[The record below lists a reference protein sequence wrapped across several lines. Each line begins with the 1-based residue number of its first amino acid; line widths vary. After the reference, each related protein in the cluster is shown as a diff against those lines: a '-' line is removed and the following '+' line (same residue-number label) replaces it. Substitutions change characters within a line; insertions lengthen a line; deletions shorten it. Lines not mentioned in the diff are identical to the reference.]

1 MRLVTTLG
9 FDISHTLLILTKS
22 GVKPN
27 KIVVLAGSIRGE
39 ADQRAE
45 TAYAML
51 KQFANMVGIDIEKID
66 VDVVDVALAVEKIKK
81 VLEENAPAILDLG
94 GGLRLLVLETFIAY
108 TLMDPLKADTITIY
122 VTLEGRNE
130 FINIDIEKIRK
141 KVLLSQSLDET
152 TKTVLEHLKQAET
165 VTFKELLDKLN
176 KQGYNIS
183 KQKLSKILA
192 KLVKMGYIEKS
203 ERGKYK
209 RKL

>member
-1 MRLVTTLG
+1 
-9 FDISHTLLILTKS
+9 
-22 GVKPN
+22 
-27 KIVVLAGSIRGE
+27 
-39 ADQRAE
+39 
-45 TAYAML
+45 AML

-66 VDVVDVALAVEKIKK
+66 IDVVDVALAVEKIKK